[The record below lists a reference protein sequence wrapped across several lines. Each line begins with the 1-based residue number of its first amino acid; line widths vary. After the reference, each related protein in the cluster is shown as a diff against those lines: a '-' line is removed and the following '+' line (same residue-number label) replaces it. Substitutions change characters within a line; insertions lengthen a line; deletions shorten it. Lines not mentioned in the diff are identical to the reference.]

1 MHVFT
6 YIASLSQAIL
16 RVVLPAADTC
26 QFHTLWPQLPDP
38 LFSLEGTCIVDTD
51 CTGFLTKG
59 FCHGAANIMVSQGNA
74 ASIAVKGLSLLWQL
88 PTQAMDANNNA

>member
-1 MHVFT
+1 MHIFEH
-6 YIASLSQAIL
+6 ISLFSQAIL
-16 RVVLPAADTC
+16 RGILPAADTC

-59 FCHGAANIMVSQGNA
+59 FCRGAANIMVSQGNA
-74 ASIAVKGLSLLWQL
+74 VSMVVEGLSTL
-88 PTQAMDANNNA
+88 